1 MTTNLDDKLR
11 QLRLPVMARRWR
23 ELHEQSLRD
32 NRSMPDWLDALCAEE
47 LAQRDNQR
55 LARYLKESKLPPGKT
70 LEHFDFD
77 ASQVKRERIV
87 HLAQSHEWA
96 DKSENLLLFGPSGV
110 GKTHLAAA
118 PSTSLRTGIGHGLVQ
133 QGRRVLFSGATHLV
147 QQLQL
152 AKQELQLPQALAKLD
167 KYALLIVD
175 DIGYVRPNAKE
186 SSVLFELV
194 AHRYESNSLLIT
206 SNQPFSAWDSL
217 FGDSAMAVA
226 AVDRLVH
233 HAHIVDIQGESYRK
247 SALQRRDATN

>member
-1 MTTNLDDKLR
+1 MTTRLDDNLR
-11 QLRLPVMARRWR
+11 QLRLPTMARRWN
-23 ELHEQSLRD
+23 ELHERALND
-32 NRSMPDWLDALCAEE
+32 NWSMPDWLDALCSEE

-55 LARYLKESKLPPGKT
+55 LARYLKDAKLPSGKT
-70 LEHFDFD
+70 LEHFKFES
-77 ASQVKRERIV
+77 SQVKRERII
-87 HLAQSHEWA
+87 HLAQTREWIE
-96 DKSENLLLFGPSGV
+96 KSENLLLFGPSGV

-118 PSTSLRTGIGHGLVQ
+118 IGYGVVQ
-133 QGRRVLFSGATHLV
+133 QGQRVLFSAATHLV
-147 QQLQL
+147 QQLQV

-186 SSVLFELV
+186 SSVLFELI

-206 SNQPFSAWDSL
+206 SNQPFSLWDSL

-247 SALQRRDATN
+247 ATLLSKEEAATA

>member
-1 MTTNLDDKLR
+1 MTSALNDKLR
-11 QLRLPVMARRWR
+11 QLRLPVMARRWY

-32 NRSMPDWLDALCAEE
+32 NWSMPQWLEALCAEE

-55 LARYLKESKLPPGKT
+55 LARYLKEAKLPPGKT

-87 HLAQSHEWA
+87 RLAQSSEWLE
-96 DKSENLLLFGPSGV
+96 KNENLLLFGPSGV

-118 PSTSLRTGIGHGLVQ
+118 IGHSMLQ
-133 QGRRVLFSGATHLV
+133 QSWRVLFTAATHLV

-152 AKQELQLPQALAKLD
+152 ARQELQLPQALAKLD
-167 KYALLIVD
+167 RYALLIVD
-175 DIGYVRPNAKE
+175 DIGYVRPNARE

-247 SALQRRDATN
+247 SVLQRRETTN

>member
-1 MTTNLDDKLR
+1 MTAALNDKLR

-55 LARYLKESKLPPGKT
+55 LARYLKEAKLPPGKT
-70 LEHFDFD
+70 LEHFDFG

-87 HLAQSHEWA
+87 HLAQSPEWV

-118 PSTSLRTGIGHGLVQ
+118 VGHGLVQ
-133 QGRRVLFSGATHLV
+133 QGRRVLFSSATHLV

-152 AKQELQLPQALAKLD
+152 ARQELQLPQALAKLD
-167 KYALLIVD
+167 QYALLIVD

-247 SALQRRDATN
+247 SALQRRDAAN